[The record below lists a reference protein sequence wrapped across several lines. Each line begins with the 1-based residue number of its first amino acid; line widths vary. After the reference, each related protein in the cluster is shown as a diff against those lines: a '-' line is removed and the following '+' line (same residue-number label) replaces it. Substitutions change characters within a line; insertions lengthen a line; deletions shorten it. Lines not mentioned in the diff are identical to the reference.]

1 MRAVLLLLTAATLS
15 GLAAC
20 GGGDDATPDDVDP
33 RIGQISGV
41 AEAATYAY
49 AATSGEGLL
58 DYLAADFAA
67 ECTKQDITRA
77 LAGEPVP
84 TGFDTIEDVT
94 FDGDDRASA
103 TVILKTEDGDLSQE
117 WTFVREGDDS
127 WRILE
132 TPSLSKEDC
141 GTS

>member
-1 MRAVLLLLTAATLS
+1 MLFTAVTLS
-15 GLAAC
+15 GLTAC
-20 GGGDDATPDDVDP
+20 GGDDDATPDDRDN
-33 RIGQISGV
+33 RIGQITGV

-49 AATSGEGLL
+49 AATNGEGLL
-58 DYLAADFAA
+58 DYLAADLAA
-67 ECTKQDITRA
+67 ECTKQDIERA

-84 TGFDTIEDVT
+84 TGFDTIQDVT

-103 TVILKTEDGDLSQE
+103 TVILKTAEGDRPQE
-117 WTFVREGDDS
+117 WKFVREGDDS

-132 TPSLSKEDC
+132 IPSLSREDC